1 MQAPICGATPVQA
14 VAKVTQAGGVTPA
27 LPPHLAVQPA
37 STTSATQIL
46 VPSPLLVSAA
56 MSAEEGQA
64 QSEPNALG
72 PLETTQVILPSP
84 LVVTAAMSAE
94 EGQAQSEP
102 NALGPLETTQVI
114 LPSPLV
120 VTAATSSDEG
130 QAQPALNAVGPPET
144 LPLSSGRGNSPDDS
158 MEQWGSG
165 DAEGPAQQAL
175 LSEAEAATLV
185 IEMEELKVQCCLH
198 AWGCHAVSLLLSRRP
213 WLRLVWQLAFA
224 CSSCAEGLISQC
236 CMSGHCKTC
245 LFQRK
250 TSDR

>member
-1 MQAPICGATPVQA
+1 MQAPICGAVPVQA

-37 STTSATQIL
+37 STTSATQVP
-46 VPSPLLVSAA
+46 VPSPLLVSAV

-64 QSEPNALG
+64 QSAPNA
-72 PLETTQVILPSP
+72 V
-84 LVVTAAMSAE
+84 
-94 EGQAQSEP
+94 
-102 NALGPLETTQVI
+102 GPLETTQVI

-130 QAQPALNAVGPPET
+130 QAQPALNAVGPLET
-144 LPLSSGRGNSPDDS
+144 LPLSSERGNSPDDS

-198 AWGCHAVSLLLSRRP
+198 AWGCQAVSLLLSRRP
-213 WLRLVWQLAFA
+213 WLSLVLQLAF
-224 CSSCAEGLISQC
+224 
-236 CMSGHCKTC
+236 CM
-245 LFQRK
+245 
-250 TSDR
+250 